1 MLAAVDFEKAMIER
15 HGEDVYKKLK
25 NASVA
30 IAGIGGLGS
39 NIAISLARSGVGEIL
54 IVDFDKVDI
63 TNINRQQY
71 FVEQI
76 GMNKTDALKET
87 LQRINPYIGI
97 KTVQR
102 RVDEDNVAEIFGQ
115 YNIVCEAFDDAQ
127 NKAMLVNTLLE
138 KTDAC
143 VIAASGMAGYLSSN
157 TIKTK
162 KVMERLYLCGD
173 NVTDVS
179 DVNGLMAPRVA
190 ICANHQANM
199 VIRLICGEYEV

>member
-1 MLAAVDFEKAMIER
+1 MLAAADFERAMLER
-15 HGEDVYKKLK
+15 HGEEVHKSLK
-25 NASVA
+25 SASVA

-39 NIAISLARSGVGEIL
+39 NIAVSLARCGVGEL
-54 IVDFDKVDI
+54 LLVDFDKVDI

-71 FVEQI
+71 FVDQI

-87 LQRINPYIGI
+87 LQKINPYMKI
-97 KTVQR
+97 KTLQK
-102 RVDEDNVAEIFGQ
+102 RVDESNAVEIFGE
-115 YNIVCEAFDDAQ
+115 YKIVCEAFDNAA

-138 KTDAC
+138 KTNAF
-143 VIAASGMAGYLSSN
+143 VVAASGMAGYLSSN
-157 TIKTK
+157 TIRTK

-173 NVTDVS
+173 TITDMS

-199 VIRLICGEYEV
+199 VIRLICNECEV

>member
-1 MLAAVDFEKAMIER
+1 MLAAADFERAMLER
-15 HGEDVYKKLK
+15 HGEEVHKRLK
-25 NASVA
+25 SASVA

-39 NIAISLARSGVGEIL
+39 NIAVSLARCGVGVL
-54 IVDFDKVDI
+54 LLVDFDKVDI

-76 GMNKTDALKET
+76 GMDKTDALKET
-87 LQRINPYIGI
+87 LQKINPYMKI
-97 KTVQR
+97 KTLQK
-102 RVDEDNVAEIFGQ
+102 RVDESNAVEIFGE
-115 YNIVCEAFDDAQ
+115 YKIVCEAFDNAE

-138 KTDAC
+138 KTNA
-143 VIAASGMAGYLSSN
+143 VVVAASGMAGYLSSN
-157 TIKTK
+157 TIRTK

-173 NVTDVS
+173 TVTDMS

-199 VIRLICGEYEV
+199 VIRLICNECEV